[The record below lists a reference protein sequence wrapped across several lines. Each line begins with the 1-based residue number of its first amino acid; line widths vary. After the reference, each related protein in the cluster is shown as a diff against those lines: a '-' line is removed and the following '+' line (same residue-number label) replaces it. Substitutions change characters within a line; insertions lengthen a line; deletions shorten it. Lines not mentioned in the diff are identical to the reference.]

1 MKIPEPLKEKMH
13 EYSSKRLDHGD
24 GSSSYITDKR
34 CVIEEDI
41 KSAVSGLIKFHEDEI
56 EKLKKNIE
64 DNPEPNGMYE
74 FNRICDEE
82 RIKREKESI
91 KAIEHWLEDVI

>member
-1 MKIPEPLKEKMH
+1 MKIPEPLKGKMH

-41 KSAVSGLIKFHEDEI
+41 KSAVSGLIKFHEDRI
-56 EKLKKNIE
+56 EELIIELEKQYEDYIEVEELTEKINIE
-64 DNPEPNGMYE
+64 Y
-74 FNRICDEE
+74 
-82 RIKREKESI
+82 ESI
-91 KAIEHWLEDVI
+91 KAIEHWLDDVI

>member
-1 MKIPEPLKEKMH
+1 MKIPEPLKGKMH
-13 EYSSKRLDHGD
+13 EYSSKRLDHCD

-41 KSAVSGLIKFHEDEI
+41 KSAVSGLIKFHEDRI
-56 EKLKKNIE
+56 EGYKKKLKPLHKGYHEYQTIS
-64 DNPEPNGMYE
+64 GLI
-74 FNRICDEE
+74 RI
-82 RIKREKESI
+82 EKESV

>member
-41 KSAVSGLIKFHEDEI
+41 KSAVSGLIKFHEDRI
-56 EKLKKNIE
+56 EKLKKLIE
-64 DNPEPNGMYE
+64 ESEGELKIRRQLLLDS
-74 FNRICDEE
+74 
-82 RIKREKESI
+82 EKESV